1 MLFAYLA
8 DERLHLWRDESFAS
22 SILIILATTIVNDE
36 SMLDANLLTTS
47 HLIVEM
53 HHALGVANVLFLAIK
68 CTLVGFY
75 LRMHGVD
82 TQNVIVVAL
91 QFLTYKPAQTCRS
104 ARTFVNE
111 TEQIVWCL
119 MAEYFFSVIF
129 FPILKDMQ
137 RYEK

>member
-36 SMLDANLLTTS
+36 PMLDANLLTTC

-53 HHALGVANVLFLAIK
+53 HHALGVANMLLLAIK
-68 CTLVGFY
+68 RTLVGFY

-82 TQNVIVVAL
+82 T
-91 QFLTYKPAQTCRS
+91 
-104 ARTFVNE
+104 
-111 TEQIVWCL
+111 
-119 MAEYFFSVIF
+119 
-129 FPILKDMQ
+129 
-137 RYEK
+137 